1 MAASSHSPRFEEM
14 LPAFA
19 LGALDGDD
27 LRELQAHLAEGCPQC
42 QDLLRVWEGDV
53 EALADWAPPLEP
65 SQMTRERVLRSLEP
79 RPGAAGAPA
88 APSAGP
94 GAYPERP
101 PREDRA
107 RRGAPRWL
115 WAAAAA
121 LLVFAGWAG
130 FDRARLRGEVEELAA
145 ERDRLAQRASQLDQ
159 QLALTQAEAARMAQA
174 LQVVAAP
181 GARAIALAGLDPAPG
196 ASGRTFVDPE
206 SRRAIFYASNL
217 PALEPGKTYQ
227 LWFIPEGQ
235 APVSA
240 GVFGVDERGAASVPV
255 EGVAPVDRIQLWA
268 VTVEPAG
275 GVPAPTGAMVLKS

>member
-1 MAASSHSPRFEEM
+1 MVVASHSPRFEEM
-14 LPAFA
+14 LPAYA
-19 LGALDGDD
+19 LGALDGED
-27 LRELQAHLAEGCPQC
+27 LRELEAHLAAGCPEC
-42 QDLLRVWEGDV
+42 EGLLRIWQGDV
-53 EALADWAPPLEP
+53 EALAAGAAPPLEP
-65 SQMTRERVLRSLEP
+65 SQLSRERLLRSLEP
-79 RPGAAGAPA
+79 RTAARAEA
-88 APSAGP
+88 AGP
-94 GAYPERP
+94 GPAVA
-101 PREDRA
+101 PREDRRGRD

-121 LLVFAGWAG
+121 LLVFAAWAG
-130 FDRARLRGEVEELAA
+130 FDRTRLRGEVEELSA
-145 ERDRLAQRASQLDQ
+145 ERDRLAARASELDQ

-181 GARAIALAGLDPAPG
+181 GARSIALAGLDPAPG
-196 ASGRTFVDPE
+196 ASGRTFVDPA
-206 SRRAIFYASNL
+206 SRRAVFYASNL

-255 EGVAPVDRIQLWA
+255 EGVAPVDQIQLWA

-275 GVPAPTGAMVLKS
+275 GVPQPTGAMVLKS

>member
-14 LPAFA
+14 LPAYA
-19 LGALDGDD
+19 LGALDGED
-27 LRELQAHLAEGCPQC
+27 LRELETHLTGGCPQC
-42 QDLLRVWEGDV
+42 RDLLRIWEGDV
-53 EALADWAPPLEP
+53 EALADLAPPLEP
-65 SQMTRERVLRSLEP
+65 SRMTRERVLRSLEP
-79 RPGAAGAPA
+79 RTGAAASGGAVVA
-88 APSAGP
+88 ARE
-94 GAYPERP
+94 ER
-101 PREDRA
+101 R

-115 WAAAAA
+115 WAAAAV
-121 LLVFAGWAG
+121 LLVIAGWAS
-130 FDRARLRGEVEELAA
+130 FDRARLRGEVAELAA
-145 ERDRLAQRASQLDQ
+145 ERDRLAARASQLDQ

-181 GARAIALAGLDPAPG
+181 GARSVALAGLDPAPQ

-206 SRRAIFYASNL
+206 SRRAVFYASNL

-240 GVFGVDERGAASVPV
+240 GVFGVDPRGAASVPV
-255 EGVAPVDRIQLWA
+255 EGVAPVDGIQLWA